1 MQGRMFFPF
10 SSPWSRLRTTSSCM
24 RWDVGG
30 NFVVLIHFRGF
41 LLLKL
46 LRGPHH
52 ERRSITIGPA
62 LRCYCECCRSSSEG
76 LSMDGRGT
84 KKKNGPD
91 RLLIL
96 TLEAVYQPKQ
106 SCFSNP
112 GVRVKVR
119 TFMFL
124 QLADSYTERKK
135 SLKSSHAVSPSH
147 CLFPT
152 EPEGCS
158 SSLCADVCSWEV
170 PTCLE
175 SWRWPQQLAM
185 G

>member
-1 MQGRMFFPF
+1 MRTIPGIFKTSSAISLGRFQQKVCTQKQHQKAFMQGRMFFPF

-96 TLEAVYQPKQ
+96 TLEAVY
-106 SCFSNP
+106 
-112 GVRVKVR
+112 
-119 TFMFL
+119 
-124 QLADSYTERKK
+124 
-135 SLKSSHAVSPSH
+135 
-147 CLFPT
+147 
-152 EPEGCS
+152 
-158 SSLCADVCSWEV
+158 
-170 PTCLE
+170 
-175 SWRWPQQLAM
+175 
-185 G
+185 